1 MKFWIELQTM
11 ITENPNHPLGR
22 LIEYGK
28 TLNLPFLKHYEK
40 LETDFVT
47 PQNCQD
53 TLTRKFRDESSEKIR
68 RKSNDDPESR
78 LGMYMQVNPH
88 LTPITPVENILE
100 CERVVLTRYRSGSHN
115 LKIESGRLHNPTIPR
130 DERLCR
136 CNNGIQ
142 SLSHVLFDC
151 PLLAELYREY
161 NYTTIEEALK
171 LPTITKFFLKME
183 KIVKLDGYK

>member
-1 MKFWIELQTM
+1 M
-11 ITENPNHPLGR
+11 INRNPNHPLKS

-28 TLNLPFLKHYEK
+28 TLQLPFLKHYEK

-53 TLTRKFRDESSEKIR
+53 TLIRRFRDESSEKIR
-68 RKSNDDPESR
+68 SKSNEDPESR

-88 LTPITPVENILE
+88 LTPISPVENILE

-115 LKIESGRLHNPTIPR
+115 LKIETGRLHNPTIPR

-142 SLSHVLFDC
+142 SLSHVLFHC
-151 PLLAELYREY
+151 PLLTELYREF

-171 LPTITKFFLKME
+171 LPVITKFFLKME
-183 KIVKLDGYK
+183 KIVKLDGYA